1 MPVAATSRVTYVPR
15 AAAARLASAPT
26 PAFVARRGRTAP
38 RTRGASRADRARAQ
52 VGDARRPRSHGVGAV
67 VVDEDQLGRDRD
79 CGRLHDDGGRRPC
92 CLYRRGH
99 RTSHKARRGTKNP
112 ESALLPF
119 LAERPRRL
127 SALLVAR
134 YYIARAA
141 LSESLSRQFLLSQ
154 LSRAPIRLYAPFFCL
169 QPSDTS
175 VYTIF
180 QRCGSCA
187 TRVGAAAALTLP
199 RASKSA
205 QKVTRVP

>member
-1 MPVAATSRVTYVPR
+1 MPVAASSRLTYVPR

-26 PAFVARRGRTAP
+26 PAFAARRDRTAP

-99 RTSHKARRGTKNP
+99 RTSHEARRGTKNP

-119 LAERPRRL
+119 WRSDRVGCRRC
-127 SALLVAR
+127 LLRV
-134 YYIARAA
+134 IILWRAA
-141 LSESLSRQFLLSQ
+141 LCESLSRQCLL
-154 LSRAPIRLYAPFFCL
+154 LAALFAHHAPVCAFSRL
-169 QPSDTS
+169 QPSDTT
-175 VYTIF
+175 VYTID
-180 QRCGSCA
+180 QRHGSLCN
-187 TRVGAAAALTLP
+187 RSV
-199 RASKSA
+199 
-205 QKVTRVP
+205 Q